1 MLIKL
6 TLCRI
11 AREGSIMW
19 ILSVYTWLPYTIGY
33 YNLNSNKVIEDAQN
47 DCERWWIF
55 VFTIVIERSIE
66 TRPTYVRNDN
76 TMEFFLIFYLSLNF
90 ITLYYIHRI
99 IFFLFLRASRRHIFI
114 IFICF
119 FFKIF
124 KIILK
129 WYNNKVANVRMFIKS
144 KSLD

>member
-19 ILSVYTWLPYTIGY
+19 ILSVYTRLPYTIGY
-33 YNLNSNKVIEDAQN
+33 YNLNSNKVIEDARN

-66 TRPTYVRNDN
+66 TRSTYVRNDN
-76 TMEFFLIFYLSLNF
+76 TMEFFLIFLSF
-90 ITLYYIHRI
+90 FELYYTLLYTSNYILPVSQSVQKTYFHH
-99 IFFLFLRASRRHIFI
+99 FYLLLFQNIQ
-114 IFICF
+114 
-119 FFKIF
+119 
-124 KIILK
+124 
-129 WYNNKVANVRMFIKS
+129 NNTKVI
-144 KSLD
+144 

>member
-19 ILSVYTWLPYTIGY
+19 ILSVYTRLPYTIGY
-33 YNLNSNKVIEDAQN
+33 YNLNSNKVIEDARN

-76 TMEFFLIFYLSLNF
+76 TMEFFLIFLSF
-90 ITLYYIHRI
+90 FELYYTLLYTSNYILPVSQSVQKTYFHH
-99 IFFLFLRASRRHIFI
+99 FYLLLFQNIQ
-114 IFICF
+114 
-119 FFKIF
+119 
-124 KIILK
+124 
-129 WYNNKVANVRMFIKS
+129 NNTKVI
-144 KSLD
+144 